1 MSLGNLC
8 SLTLLMLSWP
18 PSSSWVSPPL
28 TRCTLVFFPDI
39 FSLLSH
45 DWKSSFLTF
54 HFPFWKLSLYCQNKF
69 GENESKRKYFKKQF
83 HLQWENCNFCYIGHQ
98 HHPSIVKRDL
108 LWSRQKHLSF
118 WSCILWVPAS
128 CSLTQWGKTV
138 IDGWYQRIL
147 LFVKILHHLSTVDTY
162 RERVQ
167 SG

>member
-69 GENESKRKYFKKQF
+69 GENESKRKKTVSLAMGKLQF
-83 HLQWENCNFCYIGHQ
+83 LLYRASAQ